1 MAFQFKQFKVEDDQ
15 SAMKVGTDAV
25 LLGAWIETKNA
36 IRILDIG
43 TGSGIIA
50 LMMAQKSSAKIEA
63 IDIDPLSIEQAS
75 QNFLHSNWASRI
87 KATHISLQAFC
98 KSIVQKYDLIVSN
111 PPFFDQSLKSPIREK
126 NISKHTDSLNFSE
139 LAHGIK
145 QSLSPDGKACLILP
159 PIEAT
164 QFLNKARIQGLY
176 CNRKMKIIPV
186 VGRECNRWIFEISS
200 IRSENIEEEITIRDK
215 HYNYTREYIHL
226 TKDFYLN
233 F

>member
-25 LLGAWIETKNA
+25 LLGALIETKNT
-36 IRILDIG
+36 IRILEIG

-50 LMMAQKSSAKIEA
+50 LILAQKSSAKIEA

-75 QNFLHSNWASRI
+75 QNFQHSNWASRL

-98 KSIVQKYDLIVSN
+98 KNTVQKYDLIVSN
-111 PPFFDQSLKSPIREK
+111 PPFFDQSLKSPDKSK

-159 PIEAT
+159 PNEAA
-164 QFLNKARIQGLY
+164 QFLNEARIESLF
-176 CNRKMKIIPV
+176 CNKKMKVIPV
-186 VGRECNRWIFEISS
+186 IGRECNRWIFEISS
-200 IRSENIEEEITIRDK
+200 IRSEIIEEEITIRDK
-215 HYNYTREYIHL
+215 NHNYTQEYIQL